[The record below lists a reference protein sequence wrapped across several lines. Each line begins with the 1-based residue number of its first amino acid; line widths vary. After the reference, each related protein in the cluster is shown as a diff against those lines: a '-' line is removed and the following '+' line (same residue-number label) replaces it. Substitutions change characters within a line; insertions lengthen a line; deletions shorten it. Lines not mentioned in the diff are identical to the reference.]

1 MLVPEKPKDPWLDDF
16 LARHDPQRSSNQQTP
31 GLFVWTKDNVVKRL
45 RDVAILAE
53 ELKRFSA
60 KNTEVSFFK
69 KNKNKTKMVCSLM
82 GFDIIIITHIYMCGG
97 CAEYS

>member
-16 LARHDPQRSSNQQTP
+16 LARHDPQRSSKQQAT

-53 ELKRFSA
+53 ELKRLS
-60 KNTEVSFFK
+60 KNKEVSFFQ
-69 KNKNKTKMVCSLM
+69 KTKNGSFVNR
-82 GFDIIIITHIYMCGG
+82 F
-97 CAEYS
+97 